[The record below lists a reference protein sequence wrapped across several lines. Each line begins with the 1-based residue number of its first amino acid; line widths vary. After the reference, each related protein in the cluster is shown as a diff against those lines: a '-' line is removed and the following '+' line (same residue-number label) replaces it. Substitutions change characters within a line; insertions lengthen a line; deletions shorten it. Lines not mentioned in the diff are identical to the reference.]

1 MIAAC
6 LAVLIYIAVIVTT
19 DFLTPNVPITAGGGS
34 NTLQTSIGQKTTT
47 NDTNIRERFAAAAD
61 YLHAVDTGTA

>member
-34 NTLQTSIGQKTTT
+34 NTLQTSIGQTT
-47 NDTNIRERFAAAAD
+47 NDTSIRERFAAAAD